1 MAKLTEAKKLIIQL
15 EIKKSDIRREKSKLV
30 LDKCVWL
37 YFLFM
42 IIGVFGFLYG
52 YVNSITLNFLIIAGF
67 IILIIGTLPYIRT
80 VSNEEKKI
88 DQFIK
93 NLK

>member
-1 MAKLTEAKKLIIQL
+1 MVKRGISDKIVDL

-42 IIGVFGFLYG
+42 IIGVLGFIYG
-52 YVNSITLNFLIIAGF
+52 YVDTKMLNFLIIASF
-67 IILIIGTLPYIRT
+67 IILIIGTLPYVKTISR
-80 VSNEEKKI
+80 EEKLI
-88 DQFIK
+88 DEIINK
-93 NLK
+93 LK